1 VGVNT
6 YYFSSEG
13 LGLVKTIIRMLLIIV
28 CLLSAECIATPIY
41 GTVTMNY
48 SGLGAKDTMTIW
60 GGGHTGLNV
69 YAGVYMFNKTA
80 GTDQGQSLANG
91 YIGGF
96 CMDLSE
102 YIAPGSNT
110 YDVIMP
116 QDGPR
121 PTTFLGSTMGAA
133 KAAYLSELWG
143 RYYDPAWAVVGNY
156 TTKQNSNA
164 EAFAAAVWEIV
175 YEDLPT
181 TSAGWDVTTN
191 GTGGDRGFK
200 AENLDYLTANN
211 WLHSLDG
218 TGQMAQLRSLSYIG
232 SQDMLVAVP
241 GVVPEPATIILL
253 TVGGMGMIVS
263 LGNKRK

>member
-1 VGVNT
+1 MALKK
-6 YYFSSEG
+6 FRS
-13 LGLVKTIIRMLLIIV
+13 L
-28 CLLSAECIATPIY
+28 
-41 GTVTMNY
+41 
-48 SGLGAKDTMTIW
+48 
-60 GGGHTGLNV
+60 
-69 YAGVYMFNKTA
+69 TA
-80 GTDQGQSLANG
+80 NNQGQSLANG

-102 YIAPGSNT
+102 EIVSGSAT

-143 RYYDPAWAVVGNY
+143 RYYDPAWAVVGSY
-156 TTKQNSNA
+156 TAQQNSNA

-181 TSAGWDVTTN
+181 SPAGWDVTTN
-191 GTGGDRGFK
+191 GSGGDGGFK

-218 TGQMAQLRSLSYIG
+218 TGQMAQLRSLSYVG

-241 GVVPEPATIILL
+241 GVIPEPTTVAFISFGFLL
-253 TVGGMGMIVS
+253 IM
-263 LGNKRK
+263 RKKISTSNA

>member
-1 VGVNT
+1 VGVKT
-6 YYFSSEG
+6 YSFFRG
-13 LGLVKTIIRMLLIIV
+13 LDLMKTIITVVLSIV
-28 CLLSAECIATPIY
+28 CLISTECIATPIY
-41 GTVTMNY
+41 GTVTMSSSGY
-48 SGLGAKDTMTIW
+48 SAKDTMTIW
-60 GGGHTGLNV
+60 GGGHDGLNV

-80 GTDQGQSLANG
+80 GTGQGQNLANG

-102 YIAPGSNT
+102 YIASGSVN

-121 PTTFLGSTMGAA
+121 PTTFLGSTMGEV
-133 KAAYLSELWG
+133 KASYLSELWG
-143 RYYDPAWAVVGNY
+143 RYYDTAWAAGGSY
-156 TTKQNSNA
+156 TSQQNSNA

-181 TSAGWDVTTN
+181 SSAGWDVTTD
-191 GTGGDRGFK
+191 GTGGNRGFK

-211 WLHSLDG
+211 WLHSLNG
-218 TGQMAQLRSLSYIG
+218 TGPMADLRSLSYIG
-232 SQDMLVAVP
+232 SQDMLVAMP
-241 GVVPEPATIILL
+241 SVPEPATIILL
-253 TVGGMGMIVS
+253 TVGGMIIS